1 MENGQTPRK
10 WTQAEMERR
19 LVRYADLKG
28 LRNAFIDAR
37 TPGSDRKENFTIIG
51 PGVSENPAQVVHVAE
66 PHGFN
71 VGGARQPGGCVNSQ
85 HSHLTAE
92 VFVVHS
98 GKWRLLFGAN
108 KDEGYLD
115 VEPGDVASVP
125 TRMFRGFAKRDEGTG
140 FLFVVL
146 GGDDPGKVVWAPSV
160 FKMAED
166 YGLKLLKGGKL
177 VDTTLG
183 EEVPEGAELEE
194 PPSAAL
200 MAELATPPAD
210 KMAECYVSHSA
221 MTGNPGSALSR
232 EGVSEAGI
240 IGEKDT
246 DDGFAPGPI
255 SGWWGHGFALRRLD
269 METGAEVPMHTRA
282 EPEVIFVQ
290 EGTLEVRWDGG
301 SLIMGAGDTLT
312 VPVGLQHAFRNTAS
326 VPMRAFVIRGSDN
339 PARPVFAGGEAAAA

>member
-1 MENGQTPRK
+1 MTE
-10 WTQAEMERR
+10 WTQEAMERR

-51 PGVSENPAQVVHVAE
+51 PGVSENPAQVVHIPE

-92 VFVVHS
+92 VFIVHS
-98 GKWRLLFGAN
+98 GKWRLQFGPE

-125 TRMFRGFAKRDEGTG
+125 TQMFRGFAKRDEGTG

-146 GGDDPGKVVWAPSV
+146 GGDDPGKVLWAPSV

-166 YGLKLLKGGKL
+166 HGLKLLKGGKL

-183 EEVPEGAELEE
+183 ETVPSGAELES
-194 PPSAAL
+194 PPSA
-200 MAELATPPAD
+200 ELLARLKTPPAE
-210 KMAECYVSHSA
+210 KLAQCYVA
-221 MTGNPGSALSR
+221 GRDMRANPSSPLAA
-232 EGVSEAGI
+232 EGVEEAGVI
-240 IGEKDT
+240 VPVDT
-246 DDGFAPGPI
+246 DDGFAAGPI
-255 SGWWGHGFALRRLD
+255 AGWWPHGFNVRRL
-269 METGAEVPMHTRA
+269 TLASGAQVPNHARA
-282 EPEVIFVQ
+282 EQEVIFVQ
-290 EGTLEVRWDGG
+290 EGTLEVRWQGG
-301 SLIMGAGDTLT
+301 RLLLGAGDTLS
-312 VPVGLQHAFRNTAS
+312 VPIGLSHGFRNTAS
-326 VPMRAFVIRGSDN
+326 VPARAFIVRGADS
-339 PARPVFAGGEAAAA
+339 PAMPVFAGQKMAA